1 MPKTDGIFQELCK
14 EIGIERLVRNAP
26 MKEYTSFRAGGSCE
40 LLIVPQDRKEL
51 AVAVKTCHSH
61 GMPFFIMGNGSDLLV
76 LDGGFPGV
84 ILTLREAFSKVTI
97 PPRFEPESAGRNG
110 SDFQSSSAFQEN
122 SCRCCGDEA
131 ASCLITA
138 EAGALLSV
146 VSRRCAEKGLS
157 GLEFAGGI
165 PGSVG
170 GGLFMNAGAYGGELK
185 DVIDAAE
192 VMDFQGNIRRVEKDE
207 MELSYRH
214 SCFQQ
219 GGQII
224 LSAAMRLQRG
234 DRKVIQQRTDE
245 LNRRRSEKQ
254 PLQYPSAGSFFK
266 RPEGYFAG
274 KLIQDSGLSGV
285 RVGGARISPLHAGFL
300 INEDHATASDIIH
313 LMKLVQNTVR
323 DQFGVELEP
332 EVQII
337 GEPLSEN
344 G

>member
-1 MPKTDGIFQELCK
+1 MSKTEEVFQELRRAMAP
-14 EIGIERLVRNAP
+14 ERLVQNAA

-40 LLIVPQDRKEL
+40 LLVIPKNREEL
-51 AVAVKTCHSH
+51 AFVVKTCRAH
-61 GMPFFIMGNGSDLLV
+61 GITCFLMGNGSDLLV
-76 LDGGFPGV
+76 LDGGFSGV
-84 ILTLREAFSKVTI
+84 IVTLREDFSKVSI
-97 PPRFEPESAGRNG
+97 RSE
-110 SDFQSSSAFQEN
+110 
-122 SCRCCGDEA
+122 DEEKMV
-131 ASCLITA
+131 TA
-138 EAGALLSV
+138 EAGALLSA
-146 VSRRCAEKGLS
+146 VSRRCAKEELA

-170 GGLFMNAGAYGGELK
+170 GGLFMNAGAYGGEMK
-185 DVIDAAE
+185 DVIQWAE
-192 VMDFQGNIRRVEKDE
+192 VMDFQGDIRRVEKDE

-219 GGQII
+219 GDEII
-224 LSAAMRLQRG
+224 LSATMRLKRG
-234 DRKVIQQRTDE
+234 ERQVIQQRMDE
-245 LNRRRSEKQ
+245 LNHRRSEKQ

-274 KLIQDSGLSGV
+274 KLIQDSGLSGM

-332 EVQII
+332 EVRII
-337 GEPLSEN
+337 GDPLSEDA
-344 G
+344 

>member
-1 MPKTDGIFQELCK
+1 MSRTDGIFQELCR
-14 EIGIERLVRNAP
+14 GMGMERLVRNAP

-40 LLIVPQDRKEL
+40 LLVIPQNREEL
-51 AVAVKTCHSH
+51 AFAVKTCHAH
-61 GMPFFIMGNGSDLLV
+61 GLPCFIMGNGSDLLV
-76 LDGGFPGV
+76 LDGGYSGV
-84 ILTLREAFSKVTI
+84 IVTLREAFSAIGIQPEDGENMVT
-97 PPRFEPESAGRNG
+97 S
-110 SDFQSSSAFQEN
+110 
-122 SCRCCGDEA
+122 
-131 ASCLITA
+131 
-138 EAGALLSV
+138 EAGALLSAL
-146 VSRRCAEKGLS
+146 SRRCVREGLS

-170 GGLFMNAGAYGGELK
+170 GGLFMNAGAYGGEMK
-185 DVIDAAE
+185 DVIQWAE
-192 VMDFQGNIRRVEKDE
+192 VMDFQGDIRRVEKDD

-214 SCFQQ
+214 SCFQR

-224 LSAAMRLQRG
+224 LSAAMRLLRG
-234 DRKVIQQRTDE
+234 DRQTIEQRTDE

-266 RPEGYFAG
+266 RPEGHFAG

-332 EVQII
+332 EVRII
-337 GEPLSEN
+337 GEPLSADD
-344 G
+344 